1 MYVPSLFLRFNAG
14 KIWPLIIRFS
24 FNYPYVYHG
33 YFVYKRYF
41 SLTKSSLHLC
51 EGFFQKGHFK
61 VVSTHFCFIFAYLMK
76 LIMKRRHQ
84 ISVRLIWFLA
94 KQSLYGKEFL
104 SKKQRQKEDQS
115 KDYKTP
121 NDEKVRK
128 SSAENIEPSVPERYW
143 QWVWHSFI
151 SFQVIVFVT
160 HLFLTSFFCITRKTD
175 FLQNSSCMKMLM
187 TACFVYAL

>member
-1 MYVPSLFLRFNAG
+1 M
-14 KIWPLIIRFS
+14 
-24 FNYPYVYHG
+24 
-33 YFVYKRYF
+33 
-41 SLTKSSLHLC
+41 
-51 EGFFQKGHFK
+51 KG
-61 VVSTHFCFIFAYLMK
+61 S
-76 LIMKRRHQ
+76 HQ

-160 HLFLTSFFCITRKTD
+160 HLFLTSFF
-175 FLQNSSCMKMLM
+175 
-187 TACFVYAL
+187 A

>member
-1 MYVPSLFLRFNAG
+1 MWRFLKKRSFQGCNYTFLFYFCVFNETNNEKTSPNICKVNLISCKTVSLR
-14 KIWPLIIRFS
+14 
-24 FNYPYVYHG
+24 
-33 YFVYKRYF
+33 KR
-41 SLTKSSLHLC
+41 
-51 EGFFQKGHFK
+51 
-61 VVSTHFCFIFAYLMK
+61 IF
-76 LIMKRRHQ
+76 
-84 ISVRLIWFLA
+84 
-94 KQSLYGKEFL
+94 

-175 FLQNSSCMKMLM
+175 FFAEFKLHEDVNDSLFC
-187 TACFVYAL
+187 

>member
-1 MYVPSLFLRFNAG
+1 MWRFLKKRSFQSCKNTFLF
-14 KIWPLIIRFS
+14 
-24 FNYPYVYHG
+24 
-33 YFVYKRYF
+33 YF
-41 SLTKSSLHLC
+41 S
-51 EGFFQKGHFK
+51 
-61 VVSTHFCFIFAYLMK
+61 YLMK